1 MHAFRRKRVRVEANQ
16 GASVTTLKAVE
27 TVKVLVVDDSAFMR
41 TALTRMINSVA
52 SLHVVDTAQTGLEA
66 IDKIRVL
73 HPDVV
78 TLDIEMPGLNGLD
91 TLRRIMTELPR
102 PVIMVSSLTQEG
114 AVATLEALEIGAF
127 DCVAKQRSYASL
139 DIVKVRD
146 ELVAKIIAAAGSC
159 YESGRLASRAS
170 PPTTPTGNFLTSVPS
185 IVAIGTS
192 TGGPRALQHILPML
206 PADLPVPVLVVQHMP
221 VGFTGPFAKRLNA
234 ICNITV
240 EETTEN
246 AVLTRGH
253 VYIAAAGSHV
263 SLNRHANGQVVL
275 HASTHPAD
283 ALHIP
288 SVDVMMTSVAN
299 TYHGLAMGIILTGMG
314 ADGVIGMRS
323 IFEAGGLTLGQD
335 EQTCVVYGMPRCCA
349 QQSIL
354 RRIVPLHDIPNQ
366 IMAAVRYRNICA
378 PTQAAHV

>member
-1 MHAFRRKRVRVEANQ
+1 
-16 GASVTTLKAVE
+16 
-27 TVKVLVVDDSAFMR
+27 
-41 TALTRMINSVA
+41 
-52 SLHVVDTAQTGLEA
+52 
-66 IDKIRVL
+66 
-73 HPDVV
+73 
-78 TLDIEMPGLNGLD
+78 
-91 TLRRIMTELPR
+91 MTELPR

-146 ELVAKIIAAAGSC
+146 ELVAKIIAAAGSW
-159 YESGRLASRAS
+159 YESGRFASRAS

-192 TGGPRALQHILPML
+192 TGGPRALQQILPML

-263 SLNRHANGQVVL
+263 SLNRHSNGQVVL

-288 SVDVMMTSVAN
+288 SVDVMMTSVAT

-314 ADGVIGMRS
+314 ADGVRLECVPSSRRVASHWGRTSKHASFMACHAVAHSR
-323 IFEAGGLTLGQD
+323 IFSGASCPSTKY
-335 EQTCVVYGMPRCCA
+335 QTRLWRLFDTATSVHRLKWRT
-349 QQSIL
+349 SSKNTTN
-354 RRIVPLHDIPNQ
+354 RDIKK
-366 IMAAVRYRNICA
+366 RKR
-378 PTQAAHV
+378 